1 MKNLIELKQKLL
13 NLGFSNFESIEEAEN
28 KEYDFNYIIDI
39 VPLRLKINE
48 EHFYENSS
56 KSSFNTME
64 DFYSNELNYKILKN
78 KWFSLLFKLSYYYK
92 LKKIYVYGL
101 SSPEDESIENLTDSI
116 GFYLVYSPLLIMEN
130 LEKFITFSSNKLNN
144 AYYLFEFDNF
154 TIHLFL
160 DELFLALNFSVNEEE
175 VIDNIELLVKSEGL
189 FLSKICN
196 S

>member
-13 NLGFSNFESIEEAEN
+13 NLGFSDFESIEEAEN

-39 VPLRLKINE
+39 VPFRLKINE

-56 KSSFNTME
+56 KSSFNTIE

-92 LKKIYVYGL
+92 LRKIYVYGL

-116 GFYLVYSPLLIMEN
+116 GFYLVYSPVFIMEN
-130 LEKFITFSSNKLNN
+130 LENFITFSSNKLNN
-144 AYYLFEFDNF
+144 AYYSFEFDNF

-160 DELFLALNFSVNEEE
+160 DELFLALNFSANEEE
-175 VIDNIELLVKSEGL
+175 VINNIELLVKSEGL

>member
-13 NLGFSNFESIEEAEN
+13 NLGFSDFESIEVPEN
-28 KEYDFNYIIDI
+28 KEYDFNYIVDI
-39 VPLRLKINE
+39 VPFRLKINE
-48 EHFYENSS
+48 EHCYENSS
-56 KSSFNTME
+56 KSSFNTIE

-92 LKKIYVYGL
+92 LRKIYVYGL

-116 GFYLVYSPLLIMEN
+116 GFYLVYSPVFIMEN
-130 LEKFITFSSNKLNN
+130 LENFITFSSNKLNN
-144 AYYLFEFDNF
+144 AYYSFEFDNF

-160 DELFLALNFSVNEEE
+160 DELFLALNFSANEEE
-175 VIDNIELLVKSEGL
+175 VINNIELLVKSEVL

>member
-1 MKNLIELKQKLL
+1 M
-13 NLGFSNFESIEEAEN
+13 
-28 KEYDFNYIIDI
+28 
-39 VPLRLKINE
+39 
-48 EHFYENSS
+48 
-56 KSSFNTME
+56 
-64 DFYSNELNYKILKN
+64 KN

-116 GFYLVYSPLLIMEN
+116 GFYLVYSPVFIMEN
-130 LEKFITFSSNKLNN
+130 LENFITFSSNKLNN

-160 DELFLALNFSVNEEE
+160 DELFLALNFSANEEE
-175 VIDNIELLVKSEGL
+175 VINNIELLVKSEGL

>member
-13 NLGFSNFESIEEAEN
+13 NLGFSDFESIEEAEN

-39 VPLRLKINE
+39 VPFRLKINE

-56 KSSFNTME
+56 KSSFNTIE

-92 LKKIYVYGL
+92 LRKIYVYGL
-101 SSPEDESIENLTDSI
+101 SSPEDECIENLTDSI

-160 DELFLALNFSVNEEE
+160 DELFLALNFSANEEE
-175 VIDNIELLVKSEGL
+175 VINNIKLLVKSEGL

-196 S
+196 L

>member
-13 NLGFSNFESIEEAEN
+13 NLGFSDFESIEEPEN

-39 VPLRLKINE
+39 VPFRLKNNE

-56 KSSFNTME
+56 KSSFNTIE
-64 DFYSNELNYKILKN
+64 DFYSNELNYRILKN

-101 SSPEDESIENLTDSI
+101 SSPEDESIENLTDSV
-116 GFYLVYSPLLIMEN
+116 GFYLVYSPEFIMEN

-160 DELFLALNFSVNEEE
+160 DELFLALNFSANEEE
-175 VIDNIELLVKSEGL
+175 VINNIELLVKSEGL